1 MTEYL
6 TKILVSVWARFRELG
21 LDPEKM
27 TPLFLKF
34 GYDPQ
39 SRNFRE
45 ELISLSAKLSS
56 DAGEKRSESIKV
68 RLEEEYEV
76 SVQ

>member
-1 MTEYL
+1 L
-6 TKILVSVWARFRELG
+6 A
-21 LDPEKM
+21 PEKM
-27 TPLFLKF
+27 REVYLRAGFNVDTK
-34 GYDPQ
+34 D
-39 SRNFRE
+39 FRE